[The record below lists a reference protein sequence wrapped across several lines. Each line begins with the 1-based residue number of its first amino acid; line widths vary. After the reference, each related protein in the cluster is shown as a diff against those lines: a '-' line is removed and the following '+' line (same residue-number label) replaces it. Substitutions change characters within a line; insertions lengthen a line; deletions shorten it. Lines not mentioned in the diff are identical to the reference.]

1 MKVVDLQRRKENSMA
16 IYSTNKKKAIIS
28 KVAHAFATNKSVP
41 AGTKEFME
49 LSNRPEGIKATTI
62 RQAFGNWGK
71 FINAV
76 QKQEKALWDEATAV
90 KAQPQ
95 VKAKVKK
102 DAK

>member
-1 MKVVDLQRRKENSMA
+1 MT
-16 IYSTNKKKAIIS
+16 IYTTNKKKAIIS
-28 KVAHAFATNKSVP
+28 KVAQVFATNKSVP

-49 LSNRPEGIKATTI
+49 LSNRPQGIKAEII
-62 RQAFGNWGK
+62 RKAFGNWGR
-71 FINAV
+71 FINAI